1 MFRRLVAGLLVFAA
15 LPAHG
20 QFSQL
25 LPKTEA
31 TVTQEES
38 LPQTRERLQGWLKEA
53 REEFAK
59 LDDPAAES
67 KLPEGVGTTEY
78 SDRRRDVQQTII
90 TVERQLKSLT
100 TVAEAAESAKKA
112 AAALESWKGFI
123 ESPPY
128 SVLWVDD
135 LRSQRDVASERH
147 ATSASTLKLFE
158 DRLNESAEEAK
169 GADEAYRLASGVS
182 ARNPAAADVTWR
194 MEAARLR
201 CRSISARIGLFTILA
216 AQQRELLSEAG
227 AKLAFVAKQL
237 SQIESHAFLSED
249 DLTQVRKSA
258 AIRQATLAKEGEEI
272 RKRYNAALSNRRKL
286 ESQSTAEKPD
296 PLLSTKIEAASTRVD
311 SLQFTLDTLNAL
323 DQIESQ
329 IPDAYL
335 NRRVLMTVNEVNSRE
350 GALKSLRA
358 MREHLR
364 AWGVYANNEIS
375 VAGAELRSQESRAT
389 SMVPDDPKLPL
400 TNDLCGDLRDKL
412 DVSQRLA
419 RTVDLQQRQ
428 MDAWLGDF
436 EQILAQRS
444 FGQRFSDGYD
454 MIRLNAKKL
463 WNLGIWD
470 YEAERINANGQKIMK
485 QETLPLGQL
494 VWAILLFVLGYLAA
508 AKFTRR
514 MQAILVSKGRIGD
527 AQSSTLRRWLMA
539 LLAFLLG
546 IVTLKILNIPLTVF
560 AFLGGALVIGI
571 GFGTQT
577 MIKNFISGIIV
588 LLEGNIRV
596 GDILN
601 VDGIIGTVSEIN
613 TRSSILRS
621 GDGVETLIPNSV
633 FLESKITNWTHSSRK
648 IRRAVKVGV
657 EHGSPVHKVADILV
671 ECADRH
677 GLILKEPAPVALF
690 EDFGQNA
697 LLFELGYW
705 VELND
710 KTSTALVASDLR
722 FMIEKRF
729 GEEGITIPAP
739 NRDTRLITDSPL
751 QVEWAPKG

>member
-1 MFRRLVAGLLVFAA
+1 MFRRVLAALLLFAA
-15 LPAHG
+15 SPAQG

-25 LPKTEA
+25 LPKADA
-31 TVTQEES
+31 TATQEETTA
-38 LPQTRERLQGWLKEA
+38 QVRERLQGWLKEA

-59 LDDPAAES
+59 LDDPTAET
-67 KLPEGVGTTEY
+67 KLPEGVGPTEFAE
-78 SDRRRDVQQTII
+78 RRRDVQQTII
-90 TVERQLKSLT
+90 SVERQLKSLT

-112 AAALESWKGFI
+112 AAGLAAWKGFV
-123 ESPPY
+123 EGPPY
-128 SVLWVDD
+128 SVLWIDD
-135 LRSQRDVASERH
+135 LRNQRDVATERH

-158 DRLNESAEEAK
+158 DRLNEAAEEAK

-182 ARNPAAADVTWR
+182 ARNPAATDAAWR
-194 MEAARLR
+194 MDAARLR
-201 CRSISARIGLFTILA
+201 CRSLSARIGLFTLLA

-227 AKLAFVAKQL
+227 SRLAFVAKQL
-237 SQIESHAFLSED
+237 AQIESHAFLSDE
-249 DLTQVRKSA
+249 DLTQVRKSTA
-258 AIRQATLAKEGEEI
+258 TRQAALAKEGEEI
-272 RKRYNAALSNRRKL
+272 RKRYNAALSIRRKL
-286 ESQSTAEKPD
+286 ESQSTEEKPD
-296 PLLSTKIEAASTRVD
+296 PLLTAKIEAASTRVD

-335 NRRVLMTVNEVNSRE
+335 SRRVLMTITEANARE
-350 GALKSLRA
+350 GALKSLRTT
-358 MREHLR
+358 RDHLA
-364 AWGVYANNEIS
+364 AWGVYAANEIS
-375 VAGAELRSQESRAT
+375 VAGAELRSQEARAT
-389 SMVPDDPKLPL
+389 SLAPGDPKIQLA
-400 TNDLCGDLRDKL
+400 NDQCSDLRDKL
-412 DVSQRLA
+412 DISQRLA

-428 MDAWLGDF
+428 LNAWLADF
-436 EQILAQRS
+436 DQILAQRS
-444 FGQRFSDGYD
+444 FGQRFSDGWNTV
-454 MIRLNAKKL
+454 RLSAKKL
-463 WNLGIWD
+463 WNLGVWD
-470 YEAERINANGQKIMK
+470 YEAERIDANGQKIMK

-494 VWAILLFVLGYLAA
+494 VWAILLFVVGYFAA
-508 AKFTRR
+508 SKLTRR
-514 MQAILVSKGRIGD
+514 MQTILVSKGRIGE

-539 LLAFLLG
+539 LLAFLLA
-546 IVTLKILNIPLTVF
+546 VLTLNVLNIPLTVF

-588 LLEGNIRV
+588 LFEGNIRV

-601 VDGIIGTVSEIN
+601 VDGIVGTVSEIN

-621 GDGVETLIPNSV
+621 ADGVETLIPNSV
-633 FLESKITNWTHSSRK
+633 FLENKITNWTHSSRK
-648 IRRAVKVGV
+648 VRRAVKVGV
-657 EHGSPVHKVADILV
+657 EHGSPVRKVAEILV
-671 ECADRH
+671 ECAGRH

-710 KTSTALVASDLR
+710 KTNSSLVASDLR
-722 FMIEKRF
+722 FMIDSRF
-729 GEEGITIPAP
+729 EEEGIIIPAP